1 MYVYKFR
8 LFIDDIDDFVRDYEI
23 LAKQSF
29 KDFHNCIINSIKGL
43 SPDELAS
50 FHICDRKWN
59 KCREITL
66 VDMSTE
72 SDLPDDEDIVEEG
85 EIKKEPTI
93 IMENAIL
100 SDYMDDPHQRIIYEY
115 DFLHIKTFYLE
126 LLKSYE
132 AASNKQYPVCTFS
145 TGELPQKE
153 ILITHDN
160 DLYEEEN
167 IMDIIKDEDEDE
179 VYYDES
185 ELEGFNSDFENPNL

>member
-8 LFIDDIDDFVRDYEI
+8 LLFDDIDDFVRDYEI

-29 KDFHNCIINSIKGL
+29 KDFHNCIIDSIKGL

-59 KCREITL
+59 KRREITL

-72 SDLPDDEDIVEEG
+72 NDVPNDEEILEEG

-100 SDYMDDPHQRIIYEY
+100 SDYMDDPHQRIIYEH

-126 LLKSYE
+126 LLKSYK
-132 AASNKQYPVCTFS
+132 AASEKQYPICTLS
-145 TGELPQKE
+145 SGEMPQKE

-167 IMDIIKDEDEDE
+167 IIDIIKDEDEDE

-185 ELEGFNSDFENPNL
+185 ELEGFSSDFENPNL

>member
-1 MYVYKFR
+1 L
-8 LFIDDIDDFVRDYEI
+8 LFDDIDDFVRDYEI

-29 KDFHNCIINSIKGL
+29 KDFHNCIIDSIKGL

-59 KCREITL
+59 KRREITL

-72 SDLPDDEDIVEEG
+72 NDVPNDEEILEEG

-100 SDYMDDPHQRIIYEY
+100 SDYMDDPHQRIIYEH

-126 LLKSYE
+126 LLKSYK
-132 AASNKQYPVCTFS
+132 AASEKQYPICTLS
-145 TGELPQKE
+145 SGEMPQKE

-167 IMDIIKDEDEDE
+167 IIDIIKDEDEDE

-185 ELEGFNSDFENPNL
+185 ELEGFSSDFENPNL

>member
-8 LFIDDIDDFVRDYEI
+8 LLFDDIDDFVRDYEI

-29 KDFHNCIINSIKGL
+29 KDFHNCIISSIKGL

-59 KCREITL
+59 KRREITL
-66 VDMSTE
+66 VDMTNDN
-72 SDLPDDEDIVEEG
+72 DLADDEDILDEG
-85 EIKKEPTI
+85 EVKNEPTI

-115 DFLHIKTFYLE
+115 DFLHLKTFYLE

-132 AASNKQYPVCTFS
+132 ADANKQYPICTLS

-153 ILITHDN
+153 ILITHEN

-167 IMDIIKDEDEDE
+167 ILDIINEEDEDE

>member
-8 LFIDDIDDFVRDYEI
+8 LLFDDIDDFVRDYEI

-29 KDFHNCIINSIKGL
+29 KDFHNCIIDSIKGL

-59 KCREITL
+59 KRREITL

-72 SDLPDDEDIVEEG
+72 NDVPNDEEILEEG

-100 SDYMDDPHQRIIYEY
+100 SDYMDDPHQRIIYEH

-132 AASNKQYPVCTFS
+132 AASEKQYPICTLS
-145 TGELPQKE
+145 SGEMPQKE
-153 ILITHDN
+153 ILITHEN

-179 VYYDES
+179 VYYDEG
-185 ELEGFNSDFENPNL
+185 ELDGFSSDFENPNL